1 MKYFK
6 LLPLVL
12 ALFIIPFTSHAWGT
26 TGHRVIGAVA
36 ETYLTPQARKA
47 VKEILG
53 NESMAMV
60 SNWADFVK
68 SDTAYNYLYNWH
80 FLDFRDSLSYADVM
94 HIMKTDTAA
103 NVYNKTQWIISELK
117 KKDLAK
123 DKKVMYLKLLIHF
136 IGDIHQPLHHGNEKD
151 LGGNRV
157 KVSWF
162 NESTNLHTVWD
173 TKLVDFQQLSYTEYV
188 NWINHA
194 TTAQRIAWQKQ
205 PMTDWIYES
214 YEISRKIYKNTP
226 ADSKL
231 SYRYNY
237 EWVSTVNSQLLK
249 GGVRLAGIL
258 NEIFK

>member
-1 MKYFK
+1 MK
-6 LLPLVL
+6 LLRILPLALVVL
-12 ALFIIPFTSHAWGT
+12 ALPFTSHGWSL
-26 TGHRVIGAVA
+26 TGHRVVGGIA

-47 VKEILG
+47 VREILG
-53 NESMAMV
+53 NESMAMA

-68 SDTAYNYLYNWH
+68 SDSAYNYLYNWH
-80 FLDFRDSLSYADVM
+80 FLDFKDSLSYNDVL

-103 NVYNKTQWIISELK
+103 NVYNKTVWIISELK

-123 DKKVMYLKLLIHF
+123 DKKQMYLKLLIHF
-136 IGDIHQPLHHGNEKD
+136 IGDIHQPLHHGNESD

-162 NESTNLHTVWD
+162 NEATNLHSVWD
-173 TKLVDFQQLSYTEYV
+173 SKMLDYQQLSYTEYID
-188 NWINHA
+188 WINH
-194 TTAQRIAWQKQ
+194 TTSKQRAAWQKQ
-205 PMTDWIYES
+205 PITDWIYES
-214 YEISRKIYKNTP
+214 YVISRRIYRETP

-237 EWVSTVNSQLLK
+237 VWISTANERLLK
-249 GGVRLAGIL
+249 GGVRLAGVL